1 MMEVFGYE
9 EIWDK
14 EMMEV
19 FGCQQIHGERDDGNI
34 LVVNRYM
41 MEMFGCQQIYDGNV
55 WLSTDTWRNSCG
67 WGSCQETASP
77 SCSGRQPLYCKS
89 VGRPT
94 HFVLRYPVWSHCCRC
109 KIITAGIL
117 YTLRVD
123 CPTHCCTQWGVAGVQ
138 KSLRFP
144 QLTAPRST
152 PPSCSHGQEYTLDCQ
167 QAPFL
172 LWTTA
177 VQ

>member
-1 MMEVFGYE
+1 MNCLVVKKYVNEEMMGVFGYE

-94 HFVLRYPVWSHCCRC
+94 HFVL
-109 KIITAGIL
+109 
-117 YTLRVD
+117 
-123 CPTHCCTQWGVAGVQ
+123 
-138 KSLRFP
+138 
-144 QLTAPRST
+144 
-152 PPSCSHGQEYTLDCQ
+152 
-167 QAPFL
+167 
-172 LWTTA
+172 
-177 VQ
+177 

>member
-1 MMEVFGYE
+1 MNCLVVKKYVNEEMMGVFGYEEIWDKEMMEVFGYE

-19 FGCQQIHGERDDGNI
+19 FGYEEIWDKE
-34 LVVNRYM
+34 M

-94 HFVLRYPVWSHCCRC
+94 HFVL
-109 KIITAGIL
+109 
-117 YTLRVD
+117 
-123 CPTHCCTQWGVAGVQ
+123 
-138 KSLRFP
+138 
-144 QLTAPRST
+144 
-152 PPSCSHGQEYTLDCQ
+152 
-167 QAPFL
+167 
-172 LWTTA
+172 
-177 VQ
+177 